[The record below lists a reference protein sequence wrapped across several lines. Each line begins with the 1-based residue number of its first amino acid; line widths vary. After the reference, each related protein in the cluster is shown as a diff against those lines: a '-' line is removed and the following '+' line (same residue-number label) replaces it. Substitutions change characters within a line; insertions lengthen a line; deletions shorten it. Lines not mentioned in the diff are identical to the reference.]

1 MSDQKDASVAAII
14 AAKRAEIAAKLARF
28 QQPNGQPSS
37 PGTATPA
44 TVHRPPTTPART
56 TTYQEPVNKY
66 KAPARS
72 SNVTPL
78 PLPPSARPGAQAT
91 GGGLNLLEM
100 QRMIAEAKERLATGT
115 PTLHRATA
123 TGFRAPESG
132 ATKAAPQIA
141 LDESG
146 NIDLKA
152 MLDKGIIPKRETA
165 ISKVSQRQAPAKKE
179 AKALKIEP
187 HAVEDFKDTTKN
199 PYFDPSLNAKAAPS
213 MRRSRP
219 LKFVQPGK
227 YIQQANQERAK
238 AQLEKLKQIT
248 AESVK
253 KAGMETEMDISDKAI
268 KKDPPPAVEWWDAP
282 LLPNKTYSQLDD
294 APVNPDNLSSLV
306 TLYVHHPIPIRPPSE
321 QNGPPVLRSLMLTK
335 KERKKLR
342 RQRRQE
348 AQKEKQDKIRLGLL
362 PPDPPKVKISNLMR
376 VLGDEAIQDPT
387 KIEAKVR
394 KEMEMRQKKH
404 EMANEQRKLT
414 PEERRAKI
422 LNKLKENQK
431 ISNEV
436 AVFKIN
442 NCSHPK
448 HRFKIETNAQQH
460 QLSGMVIVN
469 PRCSIVIVEGG
480 PKGIKAYKKLMLR
493 RIDWNDM
500 PPPKHGSTEDSGM
513 DLDMYRGNGQEENR
527 CFLVWEGQVKN
538 KAFRKFTWRTFAS
551 EKMARDELS
560 KWHVEHYW
568 DAAALANDE
577 ELAAKQHRLVNL

>member
-1 MSDQKDASVAAII
+1 VAAII
-14 AAKRAEIAAKLARF
+14 AAKRAEISKKWAKFQRPDGAA
-28 QQPNGQPSS
+28 PNP
-37 PGTATPA
+37 TVAPA
-44 TVHRPPTTPART
+44 TVHRPAAVPARVP
-56 TTYQEPVNKY
+56 TYQEPVNRWRS
-66 KAPARS
+66 PARTS
-72 SNVTPL
+72 SATPM
-78 PLPPSARPGAQAT
+78 PMPMPPSIRTDGEST

-100 QRMIAEAKERLATGT
+100 QKMIAEARERIATGT
-115 PTLHRATA
+115 PTLHRASA
-123 TGFRAPESG
+123 AGIRAPESS
-132 ATKAAPQIA
+132 APRTTPQIA

-165 ISKVSQRQAPAKKE
+165 IAKASQRQAPPKKE
-179 AKALKIEP
+179 TKTLKIEQHP
-187 HAVEDFKDTTKN
+187 TEDFKDTTKN

-213 MRRSRP
+213 TRRARP

-238 AQLEKLKQIT
+238 AQLEKLKQMT

-253 KAGMETEMDISDKAI
+253 KAGMEVEMDISDKAI
-268 KKDPPPAVEWWDAP
+268 KKDPPPAVEWWDVP
-282 LLPNKTYSQLDD
+282 LLPNKTYADLDRS
-294 APVNPDNLSSLV
+294 PVNPEHLSSLV

-348 AQKEKQDKIRLGLL
+348 TQKEKQDKIRLGLL

-394 KEMEMRQKKH
+394 KEMELRMKQH
-404 EMANEQRKLT
+404 EMANAQRKLT

-436 AVFKIN
+436 AVFKIS

-469 PRCSIVIVEGG
+469 PRCNIVIVEGG

-500 PPPKHGSTEDSGM
+500 PPPKNASTDDSSM
-513 DLDMYRGNGQEENR
+513 DIDHTQNDGQEENR

-560 KWHVEHYW
+560 KWHVEQYW
-568 DAAALANDE
+568 DAAALASDE